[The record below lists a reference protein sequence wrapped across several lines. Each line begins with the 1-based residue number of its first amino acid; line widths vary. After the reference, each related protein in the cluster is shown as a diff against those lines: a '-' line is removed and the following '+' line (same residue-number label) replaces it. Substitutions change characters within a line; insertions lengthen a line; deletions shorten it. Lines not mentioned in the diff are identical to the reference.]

1 MHRPDR
7 EPATPDTA
15 SAPELHVSLPS
26 ARLAPS
32 RGDAGFERM
41 HRALRRRIALLDHPP
56 GALLSENKLAAE
68 FGVSRTPIRKVLH
81 ALEFEGL
88 VEIAPGV
95 GTIVTA
101 LDLRYLKQV
110 YALRLRLID
119 LIGELP
125 LAPLSAPDAAL
136 LEGLRQRAAA
146 LRGVDPDPR
155 ALAEVYLD
163 FHEALLRVIANRP
176 LREVSDRLFVQTS
189 RMWLQLLPEM
199 DWATEV
205 DTALEELTDVTQAL
219 RDRDGARV
227 AEVRRAHFR
236 AMLQRMNAVLAG
248 DDLVG
253 GVLPREG
260 VVARP

>member
-1 MHRPDR
+1 MDR
-7 EPATPDTA
+7 RTPNDD
-15 SAPELHVSLPS
+15 SAPMRS
-26 ARLAPS
+26 AGQTEGSTPL
-32 RGDAGFERM
+32 RGDASFVRM
-41 HRALRRRIALLDHPP
+41 YAALRRRIALLVHPP

-81 ALEFEGL
+81 ALEFDGL

-95 GTIVTA
+95 GTIVTP
-101 LDLRYLKQV
+101 LDMRYLKQV
-110 YALRLRLID
+110 YALRLKLID

-125 LAPLSAPDAAL
+125 LAALSDADAAL
-136 LEGLRQRAAA
+136 LEEQRQRATA
-146 LRGVDPDPR
+146 LQDVEPDPQ

-163 FHEALLRVIANRP
+163 FHATVLRVIANRP
-176 LREVSDRLFVQTS
+176 LREISDRYFVQTS

-199 DWATEV
+199 DWRAEV
-205 DTALEELTDVTQAL
+205 DTLLEELNGVTQAL
-219 RDRDGARV
+219 RDRDAARV

-236 AMLQRMNAVLAG
+236 RVLQRMNAVLAG

-260 VVARP
+260 VVAST

>member
-1 MHRPDR
+1 M
-7 EPATPDTA
+7 
-15 SAPELHVSLPS
+15 
-26 ARLAPS
+26 
-32 RGDAGFERM
+32 
-41 HRALRRRIALLDHPP
+41 
-56 GALLSENKLAAE
+56 
-68 FGVSRTPIRKVLH
+68 
-81 ALEFEGL
+81 
-88 VEIAPGV
+88 
-95 GTIVTA
+95 GTIVTP

-110 YALRLRLID
+110 YALRLKLID

-125 LAPLSAPDAAL
+125 LAALSDADGAL
-136 LEGLRQRAAA
+136 LEGVRQRAAA
-146 LRGVDPDPR
+146 LREGEPDPR

-176 LREVSDRLFVQTS
+176 LREISDRYFVQTS

-199 DWATEV
+199 DWTSEV
-205 DTALEELTDVTQAL
+205 DTVLEELDGVTQAL
-219 RDRDGARV
+219 RDRDAARV

-236 AMLQRMNAVLAG
+236 AVLQRMNAVLAG

>member
-1 MHRPDR
+1 MDR
-7 EPATPDTA
+7 RTPKED
-15 SAPELHVSLPS
+15 SAPMPAAGPTERS
-26 ARLAPS
+26 APL
-32 RGDAGFERM
+32 RGDASFVRM
-41 HRALRRRIALLDHPP
+41 YAALRRRIALLVHPP

-81 ALEFEGL
+81 ALEFDGL

-95 GTIVTA
+95 GTIVTP

-110 YALRLRLID
+110 YALRLKLID

-125 LAPLSAPDAAL
+125 LATLSEPDAAIL
-136 LEGLRQRAAA
+136 DGLRQRTSA
-146 LRGVDPDPR
+146 LRDVEPDPR
-155 ALAEVYLD
+155 ALAEIYLD
-163 FHEALLRVIANRP
+163 FHATVLRVIANRP
-176 LREVSDRLFVQTS
+176 LREISDRYFVQTS

-199 DWATEV
+199 DWRSEV
-205 DTALEELTDVTQAL
+205 DTVLEELTDVTQAL
-219 RDRDGARV
+219 RERDAARV

-236 AMLQRMNAVLAG
+236 RVLKRMNAVLAG

-260 VVARP
+260 VVAST

>member
-1 MHRPDR
+1 MY
-7 EPATPDTA
+7 E
-15 SAPELHVSLPS
+15 S
-26 ARLAPS
+26 
-32 RGDAGFERM
+32 
-41 HRALRRRIALLDHPP
+41 LRRRIALLDPPP

-81 ALEFEGL
+81 ALEFDGL

-95 GTIVTA
+95 GTIVTP

-110 YALRLRLID
+110 YALRLKLID

-125 LAPLSAPDAAL
+125 LAMLSDRDAAL
-136 LEGLRQRAAA
+136 LDGLRQGAAA
-146 LRGVDPDPR
+146 LRDADPDPR
-155 ALAEVYLD
+155 ALAELYLD
-163 FHEALLRVIANRP
+163 FHATLLRVIANRP
-176 LREVSDRLFVQTS
+176 LREISDRYFVQTS

-199 DWATEV
+199 DWRSEV
-205 DTALEELTDVTQAL
+205 ETVLEELTEVTQAL
-219 RDRDGARV
+219 HDRDAARV
-227 AEVRRAHFR
+227 AEVRRTHFR
-236 AMLQRMNAVLAG
+236 RVLQRMNAVLAG